1 MRSVPSRE
9 ASVPTRRG
17 CPPGP
22 GPWSVCAVLVLLIV
36 PLAGCTPGASKQA
49 VVPPPPK
56 PAAVQQPPPEPQLS
70 TPQTVVTLPELQPV
84 NPGAIPKV
92 QTVEA
97 AHPPEKTEAP
107 PPPRAPRHTSTGQS
121 KAADPEPGA
130 EAPAIPAAPEQAPFQ
145 PILNADEQKHIIA
158 AIDGR
163 KKEIADRL
171 NRTRARTLSEHDQ
184 SLVDR
189 INSFLA
195 QCGVAEQRG
204 DYSQADALSERALI
218 LAKELQ
224 GSE

>member
-22 GPWSVCAVLVLLIV
+22 GRRGVCAAFVLLIV
-36 PLAGCTPGASKQA
+36 PLAGCTLGASKQA

-56 PAAVQQPPPEPQLS
+56 PEAVQQPPPEPQLS

-97 AHPPEKTEAP
+97 APPLEKTEAP
-107 PPPRAPRHTSTGQS
+107 PTTRTPHRAAVTTKTTDQGSDAEPPPT
-121 KAADPEPGA
+121 PP
-130 EAPAIPAAPEQAPFQ
+130 APEQAPFQ
-145 PILNADEQKHIIA
+145 PILNADELKRIKGD
-158 AIDGR
+158 IDGR
-163 KKEIADRL
+163 KKEINEKL
-171 NRTRARTLSEHDQ
+171 SRAKGHSLSEHDQ
-184 SLVDR
+184 SLVDH

-195 QCGVAEQRG
+195 QCQLAEARG

-224 GSE
+224 GGE